1 MQATKTW
8 RDMLNESLKEP
19 EFRKEW
25 EDANAELVMLD
36 NILAARSE
44 AGLTQAEVALRMG
57 TTQSAVARLEN
68 NLIRGKLPSGRT
80 LARYA
85 EALGKRVRISFV

>member
-85 EALGKRVRISFV
+85 EALGKRVRISLV

>member
-1 MQATKTW
+1 
-8 RDMLNESLKEP
+8 MLNESLKEP

-25 EDANAELVMLD
+25 EDTNAELVMLD

>member
-8 RDMLNESLKEP
+8 RDMLNESLEDSA
-19 EFRKEW
+19 FRREW
-25 EDANAELVMLD
+25 EAANAELVMLD
-36 NILAARSE
+36 NILAARAE
-44 AGLTQAEVALRMG
+44 AGLTQTEVALRMG

-68 NLIRGKLPSGRT
+68 NLIRGKLPAGRT
-80 LARYA
+80 LMRYA

>member
-36 NILAARSE
+36 KILAARSE
-44 AGLTQAEVALRMG
+44 ASLTQAEVALRMG